1 MKKQYKKLYILLT
14 IFFLFIFINLFSFIS
29 IKIVT
34 KKNIYTKEYIEFK
47 KRFRKS
53 EFKSMYPHP
62 FFGFGVKDNF
72 YSEKSLN
79 NEPLFVNNLQTIDET
94 SKIKILILG
103 GSVAKHLSLNNSDDV
118 IEFNGKKISKTNI
131 FQETINSFYSTNR
144 FQIYNA
150 SIDGGKQPQQL
161 FKLYYLNLVD
171 HKFDVIINLDGFN
184 EIALTLSENYLIND
198 HLIYPRNYSRL
209 ISTFNSNFECV
220 RNLNKRVNRYL
231 YLPLLELYD
240 LYFIRKCHFTLEG
253 QNINSGTRFSEITNY
268 QKIKF
273 EEALKISKKIWK
285 LSSEKIYDFS
295 KQNKNLYIHV
305 IQPNLYLKNSK
316 ILTNNERKLLSYPK
330 YGDIISK
337 YYDGLSIL
345 DLKIENGLDL
355 RYFFKNNNKDL
366 YRDYC
371 CHLNNLGMHLIS
383 LEIIKTFDVKFN
395 NLLID

>member
-1 MKKQYKKLYILLT
+1 MKKQYKKLYISLT
-14 IFFLFIFINLFSFIS
+14 IFILFILINLFSFVS

-34 KKNIYTKEYIEFK
+34 KKNIYSKEYVEFK

-72 YSEKSLN
+72 YSEKSIN
-79 NEPLFVNNLQTIDET
+79 DEPLFVNNLQTIDEVN
-94 SKIKILILG
+94 KIKVLILG
-103 GSVAKHLSLNNSDDV
+103 GSVAKHLSLNNSDDE
-118 IEFNGKKISKTNI
+118 IEYKGRKISNTDI

-220 RNLNKRVNRYL
+220 RNLNKRVNRFL
-231 YLPLLELYD
+231 YLPILELYD
-240 LYFIRKCHFTLEG
+240 LYFIRKCHFALEG

-268 QKIKF
+268 QKVKF
-273 EEALKISKKIWK
+273 EEALEISKKIWK
-285 LSSEKIYDFS
+285 LSSEKIYEFS
-295 KQNKNLYIHV
+295 KQNKNFYIHV
-305 IQPNLYLKNSK
+305 VQPNLYLKNSK
-316 ILTNNERKLLSYPK
+316 ILTSNEKKLLSYPK

-337 YYDGLSIL
+337 YYNGLNTL

-355 RYFFKNNNKDL
+355 KYFFKNNNKDL

-371 CHLNNLGMHLIS
+371 CHFNNLGMHLIS
-383 LEIIKTFDVKFN
+383 LEIIKTFDVEFN
-395 NLLID
+395 NLLIN

>member
-1 MKKQYKKLYILLT
+1 
-14 IFFLFIFINLFSFIS
+14 
-29 IKIVT
+29 
-34 KKNIYTKEYIEFK
+34 
-47 KRFRKS
+47 
-53 EFKSMYPHP
+53 MYPHP